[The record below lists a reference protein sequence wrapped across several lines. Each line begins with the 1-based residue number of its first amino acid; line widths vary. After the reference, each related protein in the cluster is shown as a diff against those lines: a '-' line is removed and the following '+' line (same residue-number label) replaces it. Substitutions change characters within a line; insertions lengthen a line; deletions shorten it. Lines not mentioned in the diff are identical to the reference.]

1 MPSMLTFSDSL
12 QGILHE
18 ELLINVLEM
27 SCALSHF
34 HIHPVSAQ
42 LPYIIHPCVS
52 SPPPA
57 LRHMDTHG
65 TILGSLYL
73 AFCT

>member
-1 MPSMLTFSDSL
+1 MPSILTFSDTL

-34 HIHPVSAQ
+34 HIHP
-42 LPYIIHPCVS
+42 CVS

-57 LRHMDTHG
+57 PRHMNTHG

-73 AFCT
+73 AFCI

>member
-1 MPSMLTFSDSL
+1 MLFILTFSDTL

-34 HIHPVSAQ
+34 HIHPFVSAH
-42 LPYIIHPCVS
+42 LH
-52 SPPPA
+52 
-57 LRHMDTHG
+57 LHLGTWTHMG
-65 TILGSLYL
+65 P
-73 AFCT
+73 F